1 MDQLKVKEC
10 KRDMIVTATFKYAV
24 EIEQRCLSSNYNIA
38 FDQLDF
44 EVCQEWCLH
53 SVLAVE

>member
-1 MDQLKVKEC
+1 MHIGIECAQMDQLKVKEC

-44 EVCQEWCLH
+44 EVCQE
-53 SVLAVE
+53 